1 MPEHR
6 LDLLFARGRTSSK
19 MERVICLLVGYAFG
33 LIQTGYIY
41 GKINKID
48 IRQHGSG
55 NAGMTNAMRVMGF
68 KAGAITFF
76 GDCFKAVFASLIIRF
91 IFADSGIP
99 MDLLVLYSGLGVV
112 LGHNFPFYL
121 KFKGGKGIAASV
133 GIMFSFNYKIAIM
146 ALLIFFIC
154 LLITKYVSFS
164 SLAMMT
170 FFLIII
176 IASGQSGIFY
186 EAEGA
191 FLYEVYGVAL
201 VLTAL
206 AYIRHR
212 QNIVRLLHGN
222 ENKFTLK
229 KKTENA

>member
-1 MPEHR
+1 
-6 LDLLFARGRTSSK
+6 
-19 MERVICLLVGYAFG
+19 MERVICLLIGYVFG
-33 LIQTGYIY
+33 LVQTGYIY
-41 GKINKID
+41 GKLNKID

-68 KAGAITFF
+68 RAGVITFF
-76 GDCFKAVFASLIIRF
+76 GDSLKAVFAALIIRLV
-91 IFADSGIP
+91 FADCGIP

-154 LLITKYVSFS
+154 LFISKYVSFS

-176 IASGQSGIFY
+176 IVSGQLEIFY
-186 EAEGA
+186 TAEGA

-201 VLTAL
+201 VLTVL

-222 ENKFTLK
+222 ENRFTLK

>member
-1 MPEHR
+1 
-6 LDLLFARGRTSSK
+6 

-55 NAGMTNAMRVMGF
+55 NAGMTNAMRVLGF

-76 GDCFKAVFASLIIRF
+76 VDCFKAVFASLIIRF
-91 IFADSGIP
+91 IFADSEIP

-133 GIMFSFNYKIAIM
+133 GIMFSFNYKIAIV
-146 ALLIFFIC
+146 ALLVFFIC

-170 FFLIII
+170 IFLIII

-191 FLYEVYGVAL
+191 FLYEVCGVVL
-201 VLTAL
+201 VLTVL

-229 KKTENA
+229 KKAENA